1 MSTVTEKVEVKMEE
15 KAVESK
21 QITKEIVFKVY
32 RFIPGRDTE
41 PRFETYKVPVYR
53 GMTVLDA
60 LFYIKEN
67 MDHSLAY
74 RHSCRMGIC
83 GSCGMLINGLPRLAC
98 QTQVL
103 ELDSNIIEVKPLP
116 NYPVIR
122 DLATDFSSFFNKHKN
137 VKPFIIRE
145 DKEEQ
150 ENPAGEYLQSP
161 EELLLYMQFSYCI
174 KCGLC
179 NAACPIMA
187 TDDLFIGPQAL
198 AQAYR
203 YIVDNRD
210 QGAEQRI
217 LVLDSAHGVWRCHF
231 AGSCSAVCPKGV
243 DPALAIQLLKRIV
256 VSQSLGVKKPKHK
269 TEIKPISKEHKP
281 NPKIPEAPPRTVK

>member
-1 MSTVTEKVEVKMEE
+1 MTTVSEAIKTRPEESATET
-15 KAVESK
+15 K
-21 QITKEIVFKVY
+21 QATKGIIFKIF
-32 RFIPGRDTE
+32 RFIPEKDE
-41 PRFETYKVPVYR
+41 KPRLEEYKVPAYK

-67 MDHSLAY
+67 IDHSLAY

-98 QTQVL
+98 QTQVF
-103 ELDSNIIEVKPLP
+103 ELNSDTIEIRPLP
-116 NYPVIR
+116 NYPIIR
-122 DLATDFSSFFNKHKN
+122 DLATDFTNFFTKHKS

-145 DKEEQ
+145 DREEQ
-150 ENPAGEYLQSP
+150 ENPAGEYLQTP
-161 EELLLYMQFSYCI
+161 EQHLLYMQFTYCI

-203 YIVDNRD
+203 YTVDNRD
-210 QGAEQRI
+210 QGAGERI
-217 LVLDSAHGVWRCHF
+217 LILDNPHGVWRCHF

-256 VSQSLGVKKPKHK
+256 ISESLGIKKVKNK

-281 NPKIPEAPPRTVK
+281 NPKIPEPPPRTVK